1 MAVEFDIVPEGEVRL
16 RQVGLGDPSIV
27 GSINI
32 LAEISASEDDDLD
45 MTLTFPEGTPE
56 QVREIFDYLADI
68 LTLVDVGYAE
78 EATE

>member
-1 MAVEFDIVPEGEVRL
+1 MAVEFDVVPEGEVRL

-32 LAEISASEDDDLD
+32 LAEISVSEDDLD